1 VKPEHDLM
9 SLAGNVSRP
18 LPVLARLAVMLRNMA
33 ALKYVFAK
41 FASLRRR
48 DKVSDELPVST
59 FVDEGPVLTRET
71 VDQPMAD
78 STLADDAV
86 IAEPKPDDGVERE
99 ALACDAGCELPLSR
113 SVEQVPGITQERVDQ
128 PKADSTLA
136 DDIVI
141 AEPKPDHGLE
151 HDALTCDVSG
161 ELPLS
166 SSFAEEA
173 PGVTPD
179 VDDLP
184 IAHAKLSDEM
194 GVAEPV
200 TIAEPELD
208 ARSLRENLIRRRWI
222 ETGIKMWNPDIH
234 GAGRAALNIQGRVGV
249 LPVIPGERLPGYDK
263 LEFALTDGTIVCEG
277 VAVEPPKRRR

>member
-1 VKPEHDLM
+1 
-9 SLAGNVSRP
+9 
-18 LPVLARLAVMLRNMA
+18 MLRNMA

-71 VDQPMAD
+71 VGQPLTDSTLADDTVIAEPKPDDGVERKTLACDAGGELRLGRSVEQVPGVTQETVDQPMAD
-78 STLADDAV
+78 STLADDA
-86 IAEPKPDDGVERE
+86 
-99 ALACDAGCELPLSR
+99 
-113 SVEQVPGITQERVDQ
+113 
-128 PKADSTLA
+128 
-136 DDIVI
+136 VI